1 MQLDITH
8 PITLTSCPFADTFS
22 QLLQTFWSRQP
33 LLHSASPLTVRR
45 CECGCEGVRDVRGA
59 SESVSVKGDR
69 RKGVN
74 EGVRE
79 RPGNNHITK
88 LLL

>member
-8 PITLTSCPFADTFS
+8 PITPTCTSCPFADTFS

-45 CECGCEGVRDVRGA
+45 CECGCEGVRDARGT
-59 SESVSVKGDR
+59 SESVS
-69 RKGVN
+69 

-79 RPGNNHITK
+79 WPGNNHITK